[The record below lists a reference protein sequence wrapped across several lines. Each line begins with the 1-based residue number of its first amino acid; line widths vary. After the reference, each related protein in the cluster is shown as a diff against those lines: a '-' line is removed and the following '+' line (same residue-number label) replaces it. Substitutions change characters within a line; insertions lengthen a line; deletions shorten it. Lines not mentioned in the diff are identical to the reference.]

1 MRGFYIVIWY
11 DVSQLEDKQLL
22 KDHNQTTIRVILLE
36 PFMILMECQTNMTN
50 PHEIHFISSVFK
62 RK

>member
-1 MRGFYIVIWY
+1 MIWY

-50 PHEIHFISSVFK
+50 PREIHFISSVFK

>member
-1 MRGFYIVIWY
+1 MIWY

-36 PFMILMECQTNMTN
+36 PLMILMECQTNMTN

>member
-1 MRGFYIVIWY
+1 MIWY

-36 PFMILMECQTNMTN
+36 PLMILMECQTNMTN
-50 PHEIHFISSVFK
+50 PHEIHFISSVLK